1 MVKYIIARAANCQ
14 TKNTTTHYDTC
25 QAVIYSDLKCYFI
38 ENVCCEICYAQMSNI
53 KKNLQCLKYLCVC
66 TTTLYIC
73 LEYAK
78 TVPQLFTY
86 AQVMLM
92 Q

>member
-1 MVKYIIARAANCQ
+1 MVEYIIARAANCQ

-53 KKNLQCLKYLCVC
+53 KKKTPMFKISVCLHHNPVHMFG
-66 TTTLYIC
+66 IC
-73 LEYAK
+73 
-78 TVPQLFTY
+78 
-86 AQVMLM
+86 
-92 Q
+92 